1 MDKKNKF
8 PMFAIIMLCIGVGL
22 ILFGIIAPSKM
33 FSGNNTYVV
42 ELDRSGF
49 DDMKLRITL
58 NTNEEINS
66 TITALVHEDEFYI
79 IVKKVEDGVYKGS
92 ASIDRDEYF
101 MSRESDVMI
110 KVSGV
115 GGNAIKFRQDTEF
128 WATSGKIVLT
138 ILPIFFGAFICM
150 MGLALGLTIRHRNGL
165 KKAFSGTVG
174 AVAGAV
180 GTISRAIKQ
189 KNDEKYCEYCECYN
203 EKDAQKCKYCGAPL
217 KNYKMEE

>member
-1 MDKKNKF
+1 MEKKTKF
-8 PMFAIIMLCIGVGL
+8 PVFAIIMLCIGVGL

-110 KVSGV
+110 KVSDV

-128 WATSGKIVLT
+128 GSSSGKIVLT
-138 ILPIFFGAFICM
+138 ILPIFFGVFITLL
-150 MGLALGLTIRHRNGL
+150 GLILGLTIKNRHNI
-165 KKAFSGTVG
+165 KNAFNSTLNT
-174 AVAGAV
+174 VAGAV
-180 GTISRAIKQ
+180 GTIRQAIVPSQ
-189 KNDEKYCEYCECYN
+189 EDAEKYCDYCGCFNDLKEH
-203 EKDAQKCKYCGAPL
+203 KCAHCGAPL
-217 KNYKMEE
+217 KKK

>member
-92 ASIDRDEYF
+92 VSIDRDEYF

-128 WATSGKIVLT
+128 GSSSGKIVLT
-138 ILPIFFGAFICM
+138 VLPIFFGVFITLL
-150 MGLALGLTIRHRNGL
+150 GLILGLTIKNRHNI
-165 KKAFSGTVG
+165 KNAFNSTLNT
-174 AVAGAV
+174 VAGAV
-180 GTISRAIKQ
+180 GTIRQAIVPSQ
-189 KNDEKYCEYCECYN
+189 EDAEKYCDYCGCFNDLKE
-203 EKDAQKCKYCGAPL
+203 QKCAHCGAPL
-217 KNYKMEE
+217 KKK